1 MSKNKSTGAFAEAFC
16 AIATGVF
23 MNSPSVH
30 QTVYWFASA
39 GRRAW
44 LGLSTRIQVDSNAF
58 SAIILNSGLEADHG
72 NVDDPEFRR

>member
-16 AIATGVF
+16 AIATGVC

-39 GRRAW
+39 GRRVW
-44 LGLSTRIQVDSNAF
+44 LGLAKKARP
-58 SAIILNSGLEADHG
+58 AINVLGLTDRSGKCAG
-72 NVDDPEFRR
+72 G